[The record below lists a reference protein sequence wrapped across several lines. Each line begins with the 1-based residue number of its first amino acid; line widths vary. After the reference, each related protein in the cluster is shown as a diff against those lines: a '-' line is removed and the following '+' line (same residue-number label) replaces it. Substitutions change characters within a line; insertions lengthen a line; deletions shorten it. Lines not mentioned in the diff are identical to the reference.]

1 MNMNQMVHFVKQLS
15 GRLSPSM
22 YTSMANQTD
31 AASIAFLRQLQKE
44 IKAEDVL
51 QVPFSE
57 LKVIVFDLETT
68 GFFPQKG
75 DKILSIGA
83 VKMVGDRVIENE
95 TFYSL
100 IHCIE
105 PISMEVKELTGLC
118 EEELAEAPP
127 LEKVLKDFYR
137 FIESRPLVAHHANHE
152 KSFMQNVT
160 WKTLKMN
167 FQHRIMDTSFLT
179 KVVEPKKSL
188 ITLDECC
195 KHFGIS
201 IEKRHHALHDAVGTA
216 KLWAE
221 GVRLIQKQGF
231 ANLSDVYTHLANLR

>member
-1 MNMNQMVHFVKQLS
+1 MDMSQMIHFVKQLS
-15 GRLSPSM
+15 GRLNPSM
-22 YTSMANQTD
+22 YTSVANQTD

-44 IKAEDVL
+44 IRKEDVL
-51 QVPFSE
+51 QVPFSQ

-68 GFFPQKG
+68 GFYPQNG

-83 VKMVGDRVIENE
+83 VKLVGDQVMEQE

-100 IHCIE
+100 INSSE
-105 PISMEVKELTGLC
+105 PISEEIKDLTGIC
-118 EEELAEAPP
+118 ESELKEAPP
-127 LEKVLKDFYR
+127 LEQVLRDFYQ

-167 FQHRIMDTSFLT
+167 FQHRLMDTSFLT
-179 KVVEPKKSL
+179 KVVEPEKKL

-195 KHFGIS
+195 QHFGIS
-201 IEKRHHALHDAVGTA
+201 IDQRHHALYDAIGTA
-216 KLWAE
+216 KLWAK
-221 GVRLIQKQGF
+221 GVQLIQEQGF
-231 ANLSDVYTHLANLR
+231 KNLSDVYNYLAKIR